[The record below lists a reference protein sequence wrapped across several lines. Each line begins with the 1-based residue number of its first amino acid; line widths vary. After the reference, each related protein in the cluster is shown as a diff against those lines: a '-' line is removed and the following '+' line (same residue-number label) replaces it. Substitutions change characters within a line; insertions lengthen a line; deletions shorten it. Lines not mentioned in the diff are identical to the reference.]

1 MHVHKGGSIP
11 TLHFTILAHISIQE
25 IKSETDFSITIS
37 LAAHNVL
44 KQLIL
49 NVRLAKPTPGVAFS
63 GKLQVLIDVLLK
75 QQNVTEIQ

>member
-49 NVRLAKPTPGVAFS
+49 NVRLAKPTAGVAFS
-63 GKLQVLIDVLLK
+63 GKFHNFKKVIL
-75 QQNVTEIQ
+75 N